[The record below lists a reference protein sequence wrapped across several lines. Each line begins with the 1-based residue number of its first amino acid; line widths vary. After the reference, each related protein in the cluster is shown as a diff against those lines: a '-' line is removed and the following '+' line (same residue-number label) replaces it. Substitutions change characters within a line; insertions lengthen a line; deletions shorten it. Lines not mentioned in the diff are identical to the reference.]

1 MVINGFK
8 CTDKKD
14 IANSFNP
21 FFVSIG
27 EQNNANVERHKE
39 SHFRDYLTDQ
49 IDAQFAFCSIRKS
62 DTVRNDKKC
71 KTFK

>member
-1 MVINGFK
+1 MVINGLE
-8 CTDKKD
+8 CTDKKE
-14 IANSFNP
+14 IANSFNA

-27 EQNNANVERHKE
+27 EQNNTNVERHKE

-49 IDAQFAFCSIRKS
+49 VDAQLAFRSIRNS
-62 DTVRNDKKC
+62 DTLRMIKKC